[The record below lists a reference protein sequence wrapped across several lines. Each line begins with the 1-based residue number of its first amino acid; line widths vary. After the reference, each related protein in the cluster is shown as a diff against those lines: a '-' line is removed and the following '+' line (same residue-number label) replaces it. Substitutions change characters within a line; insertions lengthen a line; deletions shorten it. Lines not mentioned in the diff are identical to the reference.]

1 MRAFDALEFGRPKR
15 HSPPIRGAVRGSVGR
30 TVRLGAHRRRWTLL
44 CVLAYCIDTPI
55 RHVRQS
61 RRALEHHHRLFSGE
75 REGRSNSDC

>member
-44 CVLAYCIDTPI
+44 CVLAYCIDTPSDMHAKAVAHSSTTTDCSAE
-55 RHVRQS
+55 RGWG
-61 RRALEHHHRLFSGE
+61 ALTAE
-75 REGRSNSDC
+75 